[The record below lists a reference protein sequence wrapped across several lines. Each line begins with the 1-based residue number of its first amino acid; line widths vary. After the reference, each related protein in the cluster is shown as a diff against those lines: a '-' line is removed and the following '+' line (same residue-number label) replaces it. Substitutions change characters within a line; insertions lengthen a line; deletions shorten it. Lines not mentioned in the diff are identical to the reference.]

1 MIVEKNTYFGY
12 NSSSIA
18 DNRYH
23 LSLFH
28 LIGGKGENTKM
39 KRLNVSQT
47 TVLILL
53 VAVMSVVGVFMN
65 LFTSLRWLGAPGLT
79 FGNVFF
85 TWIPMLVADI
95 LIEVYGKRKGFAIP
109 AFIYLLQGLFF
120 LVAVL
125 LVSWHPDFLIWRTT
139 SDGAEIFPI
148 VFGDTF
154 RIWFGSVF
162 ANYAG
167 FMTNSIIMYL
177 LKKHMPQSGTSAAL
191 LFRAVASSFFGQFVD
206 NALFMSVGLGM
217 WDWTSLGFRQLT
229 EVGMEIV
236 FFPLTLLLVRK
247 IPTLP
252 EFISH
257 DGTILPA
264 TK

>member
-1 MIVEKNTYFGY
+1 
-12 NSSSIA
+12 
-18 DNRYH
+18 
-23 LSLFH
+23 
-28 LIGGKGENTKM
+28 M
-39 KRLNVSQT
+39 KKLNVSQT
-47 TVLILL
+47 TVLIIL
-53 VAVMSVVGVFMN
+53 VAVMAVVGVFMN
-65 LFTSLRWLGAPGLT
+65 LFTSLRWVGAPGLT

-85 TWIPMLVADI
+85 TWMPMLIADI

-120 LVAVL
+120 LVAVV
-125 LVSWHPDFLIWRTT
+125 LVAWHPTFLIWRTT
-139 SDGAEIFPI
+139 SSGAEIFPI

-177 LKKHMPQSGTSAAL
+177 LKKHMPQSGTTYAL
-191 LFRAVASSFFGQFVD
+191 LFRAILSSFFGQFVD

-229 EVGMEIV
+229 EVGMEVI
-236 FFPLTLLLVRK
+236 FFPVTLLLVRV
-247 IPTLP
+247 IPRLP
-252 EFISH
+252 EYVTK
-257 DGTILPA
+257 DGRVIQSTN
-264 TK
+264 